1 MQNSAMN
8 GQCASRFLVLG
19 LAAAF
24 TTAAFGESTTD
35 PQGSAEE
42 ADADT
47 LSDDAYTPPQFKKRS
62 KPLYP
67 RRQATHR
74 RIGRVELDFRVDAEG
89 NAHDITV
96 AASEG
101 GVSFEFASV
110 KALRRSTFEPA
121 RVDEEPV
128 ESNLTAV
135 CEFGFEK
142 ADVITNYTP
151 PGARQRVG
159 SPSSELRV
167 RRNFERAQTRPR
179 DQPRRLAAGNREPS
193 GWVYFADCSLK

>member
-1 MQNSAMN
+1 MN
-8 GQCASRFLVLG
+8 GRSAISLVVLG

-24 TTAAFGESTTD
+24 TAAAFAEASND
-35 PQGSAEE
+35 PQEPAEE
-42 ADADT
+42 AEADPPT
-47 LSDDAYTPPQFKKRS
+47 DDAYTPPQFKKRS
-62 KPLYP
+62 APFYP
-67 RRQATHR
+67 RRQAKHR

-89 NAHDITV
+89 KVRDIAV

-101 GVSFEFASV
+101 GASFEFASV

-128 ESNLTAV
+128 EANLTAV
-135 CEFGFEK
+135 CEFGFEE
-142 ADVITNYTP
+142 ADLMTNYTP
-151 PGARQRVG
+151 PGARQRIG

-167 RRNFERAQTRPR
+167 RRNFERAETRPR
-179 DQPRRLAAGNREPS
+179 SQPPRLAAGNRKPS

>member
-1 MQNSAMN
+1 M
-8 GQCASRFLVLG
+8 RFLVLG
-19 LAAAF
+19 LAAAI

-35 PQGSAEE
+35 PQEPAEE
-42 ADADT
+42 AEAD
-47 LSDDAYTPPQFKKRS
+47 SPAEVAYTPPEFKKRS
-62 KPLYP
+62 APRYP
-67 RRQATHR
+67 SRQAKHR
-74 RIGRVELDFRVDAEG
+74 RVGRVELDFRVDADG
-89 NAHDITV
+89 RARDITV

-101 GVSFEFASV
+101 GPSFEHASV

-128 ESNLTAV
+128 EANLTAV
-135 CEFGFEK
+135 CEFGFEE
-142 ADVITNYTP
+142 ADLITNYIP

-159 SPSSELRV
+159 GPSSELRV

-179 DQPRRLAAGNREPS
+179 SQPPRLAAGNRKPS